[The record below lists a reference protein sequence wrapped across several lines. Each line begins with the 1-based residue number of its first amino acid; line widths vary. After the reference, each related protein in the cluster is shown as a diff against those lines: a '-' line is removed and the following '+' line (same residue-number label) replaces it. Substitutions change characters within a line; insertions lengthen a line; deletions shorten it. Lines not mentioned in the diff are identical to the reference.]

1 MSLRVQICVLAV
13 AIGLAGLAVSG
24 PATAAM
30 QTPAALQA
38 LVGNWTCSYSGP
50 KGTTK
55 LTYSI
60 ARAGDLW
67 VQGSGHIDAS
77 AGSPAHTSFFM
88 IGYDPKKHTFVN
100 MGASTMAGD
109 YGIST
114 APAAASAMTMTYV
127 NNYPPDATHEKDVWS
142 YTSTGLTIAS
152 TWTEKGKA
160 MAGKGT
166 CTKS

>member
-1 MSLRVQICVLAV
+1 MSLRTQICVLAIAAGVV
-13 AIGLAGLAVSG
+13 ALSVSR
-24 PATAAM
+24 PAAAAM
-30 QTPAALQA
+30 QPPASLQA
-38 LVGNWTCSYSGP
+38 LVGNWACAYTGP

-55 LTYSI
+55 STYSI

-77 AGSPAHTSFFM
+77 PGSPAHTSFFI
-88 IGYDPKKHTFVN
+88 IGYDPKKHLFVN

-114 APAAASAMTMTYV
+114 APGAASAMTMTYV
-127 NNYPPDATHEKDVWS
+127 NNYPADATHEKDVWS
-142 YTSTGLTIAS
+142 YNSTGLTIAS
-152 TWTEKGKA
+152 TWTEKGKPMSA
-160 MAGKGT
+160 KGT